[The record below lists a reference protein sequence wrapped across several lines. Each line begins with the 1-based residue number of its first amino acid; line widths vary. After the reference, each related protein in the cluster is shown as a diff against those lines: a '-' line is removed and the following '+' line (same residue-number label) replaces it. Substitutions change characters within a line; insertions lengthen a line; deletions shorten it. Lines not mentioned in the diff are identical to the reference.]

1 MPNDYLCRTNV
12 NNRNDM
18 PKFDV
23 DYDGI
28 WNGEPYFGE
37 SVLELTDEEVN
48 TLVELIKTHGGE
60 TDIESLELEEKYPR
74 IYDAFHEA
82 FIQPVAY
89 DGSLQWAIDGY
100 RYSYFDIPGDESIMD
115 EIEAEGFFK
124 FEYDE
129 EDYLDEEGNLLEDDL
144 MEDKCVAW
152 REYFDE
158 LPREKQFEF
167 LDRFY
172 KDYIYDYDTQELT
185 GDMYIPEEIVQLA
198 RQESNH

>member
-1 MPNDYLCRTNV
+1 
-12 NNRNDM
+12 M
-18 PKFDV
+18 PKYHV
-23 DYDGI
+23 EYDGT
-28 WNGEPYFGE
+28 WNGEYYSGE
-37 SVLELTDEEVN
+37 SVLELTDEQVN
-48 TLVELIKTHGGE
+48 TLVDLIKAHEGE
-60 TDIESLELEEKYPR
+60 TDIESLELEEKYPG
-74 IYDAFHEA
+74 IYDAFREA

-100 RYSYFDIPGDESIMD
+100 LYDYFDGPSDESIMD
-115 EIEAEGFFK
+115 EIEAEGYFK
-124 FEYDE
+124 FEYNED
-129 EDYLDEEGNLLEDDL
+129 DYLDEDGEL
-144 MEDKCVAW
+144 MEEELREDKCEAW
-152 REYFDE
+152 REYFEE